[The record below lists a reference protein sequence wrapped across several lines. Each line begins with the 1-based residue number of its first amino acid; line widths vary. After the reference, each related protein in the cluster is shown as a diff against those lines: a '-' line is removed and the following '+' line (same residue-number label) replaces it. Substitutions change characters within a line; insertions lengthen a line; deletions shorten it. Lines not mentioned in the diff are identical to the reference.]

1 MFAFLYGVLAQ
12 FGFAPVEIWIFF
24 PIAIAL
30 IIKRIH
36 KKSFKN
42 RAIDGFLFS
51 LGFTLSL
58 LHWSSTYVGI
68 WPWLILG
75 AGQALL
81 IAPFAWVANQRGLV
95 LLITMPS
102 LWVILEWFRT
112 NYPFGGFGW
121 GRAGFIAVGTPFSQ
135 MLSLGGVPL
144 ASFTVVFLGV
154 LLYLA
159 FIKFN
164 FRYFPLLLIVFANL
178 FIPNAASNVSDVYK
192 VAAVQGSVPDLGLD
206 FNSQRKAVLNNH
218 LLLTKNW
225 GTQANR
231 PANFEPDLFVWPE
244 NASDV
249 NPLTEAKKQINDLV
263 NFLDKP
269 LIVGGVGSNNYRPTN
284 LSILWQ
290 PNETGNGTTV
300 IYQKRALAPFG
311 EFMPLRS
318 LAEFISPLAKNVTD
332 FEAGERAQIF
342 SVGDAKILPVIC
354 FEILSDRLFQQDI
367 SNSNLMIAQTNNATF
382 GESAESDQQ
391 LQITRAR
398 AIESGRNIVVVSTV
412 GNTAFIDGN
421 GKILSILPKYEAGI
435 LYGEVNLSNEN
446 TSALWL
452 SSWVVKSSVAATFVL
467 LIFSVRRRFFR
478 VA

>member
-1 MFAFLYGVLAQ
+1 MFAFLFGVLAQ

-36 KKSFKN
+36 KKSFKS

-51 LGFTLSL
+51 LGFTLPL

-68 WPWLILG
+68 WPWIILG
-75 AGQALL
+75 VGQALL

-102 LWVILEWFRT
+102 LWVIFEWFRT

-164 FRYFPLLLIVFANL
+164 FRYLPLLLIVFANL
-178 FIPNAASNVSDVYK
+178 FIPNAASNVNNVLR

-206 FNSQRKAVLNNH
+206 FNSQRMAVLNNH
-218 LLLTKNW
+218 LELTKNW
-225 GTQANR
+225 KSQANR
-231 PANFEPDLFVWPE
+231 PANFKPDLFIWPE

-249 NPLTEAKKQINDLV
+249 NPLTEAKDQINDLV
-263 NFLDKP
+263 NSLDTP
-269 LIVGGVGSNNYRPTN
+269 LVVGGVGSSNSRPTN
-284 LSILWQ
+284 LSIFWE
-290 PNETGNGTTV
+290 PRSEPTN
-300 IYQKRALAPFG
+300 IYSKRHLAPFG
-311 EFMPLRS
+311 EVMPLRS
-318 LAEFISPLAKNVTD
+318 LAEFVSPLAKNVTD
-332 FEAGERAQIF
+332 FQAGDRSVIF
-342 SVGDAKILPVIC
+342 NVGQSKILPVIC
-354 FEILSDRLFQQDI
+354 FEILDDYLLRSSI
-367 SNSNLMIAQTNNATF
+367 KNSNLIIAQTNNATF
-382 GESAESDQQ
+382 GKSAESDQQ

-398 AIESGRNIVVVSTV
+398 AIEAGRSIVIVSTV
-412 GNTAFIDGN
+412 GNTALIDQS
-421 GKILSILPKYEAGI
+421 GKIISMLPKYDPGI
-435 LYGEVNLSNEN
+435 LYGEMNLSSSN
-446 TSALWL
+446 TSAYRL
-452 SSWVVKSSVAATFVL
+452 SAWVEQGC
-467 LIFSVRRRFFR
+467 FSVIVILLLSILRRRFFR
-478 VA
+478 VP